1 MREPLLYVSNRAA
14 PRKGVVCLVAGMPEP
29 PHPCP
34 RRGTVGGTKPTYVT
48 DMRLS
53 AKHGHKRI
61 WLNQKFSDRASLI
74 E

>member
-1 MREPLLYVSNRAA
+1 MREPLLYDSNRAA
-14 PRKGVVCLVAGMPEP
+14 PRKGVVCLVAGMPGP
-29 PHPCP
+29 APSLP
-34 RRGTVGGTKPTYVT
+34 RRGTAGGTKPTYVM